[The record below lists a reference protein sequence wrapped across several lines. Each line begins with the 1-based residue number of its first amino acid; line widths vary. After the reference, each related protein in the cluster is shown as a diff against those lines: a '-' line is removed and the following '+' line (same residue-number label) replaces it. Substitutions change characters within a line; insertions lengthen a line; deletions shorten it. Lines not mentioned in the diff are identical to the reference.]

1 MTLDEIDAALAAL
14 PITPTTDEDLIKRS
28 DLMVRRVELY
38 NEIHNR
44 APQQVAPSQPLV
56 DVIVPPGGP
65 SCVQSRSILGKF
77 YYAEEKDG
85 RRIIRMPW
93 SEFYAIAFATS
104 HNSAGPNGGTWLDCN
119 PHLADRLP
127 KNPQTSTS
135 RGTTTMR
142 PSDTDLLRKGLAA
155 QIARE
160 PHSIG
165 DPDPTRKRELGEVE
179 INLDSGPRRIR
190 VAHDPQN
197 GALHPHGIA
206 ILTAE
211 LDPALVRSFEATA
224 AAFNQ
229 AQGREEQET
238 QRILLGAL
246 LDRVMRRHKF
256 VGDAVVR
263 RLDHERFTAV

>member
-1 MTLDEIDAALAAL
+1 
-14 PITPTTDEDLIKRS
+14 
-28 DLMVRRVELY
+28 V
-38 NEIHNR
+38 
-44 APQQVAPSQPLV
+44 
-56 DVIVPPGGP
+56 
-65 SCVQSRSILGKF
+65 
-77 YYAEEKDG
+77 
-85 RRIIRMPW
+85 
-93 SEFYAIAFATS
+93 
-104 HNSAGPNGGTWLDCN
+104 
-119 PHLADRLP
+119 
-127 KNPQTSTS
+127 
-135 RGTTTMR
+135 
-142 PSDTDLLRKGLAA
+142 AA

-179 INLDSGPRRIR
+179 VNLDSGPRRIR

-197 GALHPHGIA
+197 GALHLHGIA

-246 LDRVMRRHKF
+246 LDRVMRRHKSSVMPSCGGLTTNDSPRF
-256 VGDAVVR
+256 RGTRTITARSSNPRGRFSMGVGAVRGLR
-263 RLDHERFTAV
+263 RHARPRGHEWPP